1 MLMVGQ
7 PKLTS
12 EYIQATSRVGRSYP
26 GVAFILYD
34 GAKSRDRSHYE
45 QYKAYHESFY
55 KHVEPTGVTPFS
67 QPARER
73 AMHSVVIAILRNTVP
88 DLSEENNAFN
98 YSKELYRNE
107 VKEVEEYI
115 INRCDSINKMVN
127 PKLTSEAENITEEL
141 THFFERWEDLSDQY
155 DKDHFG
161 YGEKFMVKN
170 PTEADGCLLKA
181 YNTRPYDQAIDT
193 MTSLRNVDKTIASNI
208 LIWEE

>member
-1 MLMVGQ
+1 
-7 PKLTS
+7 
-12 EYIQATSRVGRSYP
+12 
-26 GVAFILYD
+26 
-34 GAKSRDRSHYE
+34 
-45 QYKAYHESFY
+45 
-55 KHVEPTGVTPFS
+55 
-67 QPARER
+67 
-73 AMHSVVIAILRNTVP
+73 
-88 DLSEENNAFN
+88 
-98 YSKELYRNE
+98 
-107 VKEVEEYI
+107 
-115 INRCDSINKMVN
+115 MVN